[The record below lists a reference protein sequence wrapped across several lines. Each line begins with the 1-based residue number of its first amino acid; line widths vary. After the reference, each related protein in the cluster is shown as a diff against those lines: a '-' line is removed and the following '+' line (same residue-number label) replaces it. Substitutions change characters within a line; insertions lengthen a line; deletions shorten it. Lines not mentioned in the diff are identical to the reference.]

1 MSREVRLS
9 DRIKQLSFDPSTN
22 AFSLDSLAN
31 GFSPFRDF
39 YEDGDVVFYAAT
51 DGVRYEVGSGEYN
64 SDTLTRYPLRSNSL
78 SAGPYYLS
86 DDSASGPSAGKTGFF
101 SPLYLTKSA
110 ASGLKGFSAPSS
122 PIVSVE
128 EYTFSGY
135 PGITFYAATDNVNE
149 AVASYNAATVSGEDY
164 SASGQA
170 VDFRGVTEV
179 YVTYPGKYSV
189 FTGAGMSGFQEPK
202 NSGMAFWGNE
212 QTLNYDIDIVWSTG
226 AAAIGISQPEPVFPL
241 DIGGLSSYSQVRASG
256 FIDGGSGIAFSGGQS
271 LEQDVLKTASG
282 GRQLEPFYRN
292 ELDDQTKTNQVFSLS
307 GLVDQR
313 LLFTTQY
320 KGMVFAGPESGC
332 VGSCDPDYPEFRYL
346 VAEDI
351 PDLSSYYVVQ
361 KNYIDANDVTE
372 GAVAFT
378 TASGTIEYDPEFV
391 FQKGSNYFGVG
402 TKSPQAT
409 LDVNGDVRISGDMM
423 VRGSLDIQGDLTYID
438 SSTVTIQDHQL
449 ELGSVSGAAFD
460 DDVYIDDGGI
470 VLKSSDGDKKWTW
483 INSTD
488 AWTTSQKVDVSGII
502 FAGDNTNTISGA
514 YQGGSGLIITNVA
527 NGHLIDVGNMFQVSG
542 EDGGNGYIH
551 QADVLVVSGVSGI
564 DTTYSSTSEGGR
576 VVIDPTFLYND
587 VYDKVNSSGNSVY
600 DKVNSSG
607 NSVLDQAKLYS
618 DVSGVSLSGYADGI
632 ANMASS
638 STVSIVSGY
647 FQDYFVNVS
656 GNRAVD
662 VASGITMDASGALNL
677 AIGALG
683 GGYGQ
688 WQLHDG
694 ANDVLADVLSD
705 NVLSVSGVSGIN
717 VSYTA
722 ATLGAPHELRIDA
735 VPLSGYLD
743 TVSGMALDTDLIY
756 YTQAQDLVNDSGN
769 RAADYGSGIA
779 MQASGALNM
788 RINALGGGYGQWQF
802 HDGDNEVLDDILSD
816 NVLTVSGVTGV
827 AIDYNNTTKLLK
839 LSAGPASGYFENY
852 YRGWQINAKGGVSN
866 TSTFTE
872 FINPREVLQVSGVS
886 GILVDYSVASN
897 TLNLSAEGIS
907 GWANTNTS
915 VTSGNAVYAA
925 KLYSDVSGVSIS
937 GYVDGVANIAAGS
950 AFSFGSGITS
960 QDGVIDFK
968 HDGSGTLQ
976 HLIFNED
983 IRIGKGALA
992 EQGSTTEDS
1001 VAIGYLAGS
1010 GSSVRRGVFI
1020 GANVAADCDP
1030 MYGGVF
1036 IGEGAA
1042 LNASGYMFDSVFIG
1056 NNAGKSAYYLTG
1068 DVIIGKS
1075 AGEGKRST
1083 ESWIGGFVQS
1093 HSIAIGTSALNLA
1106 VSGSRDIAI
1115 GYLAASGANRHHESI
1130 SIGPWAAQ
1138 RTYNSNGCINLG
1150 KYAGNESKE
1159 NLNSIGIGQNA
1170 LDSSSGVSRITSI
1183 GHASATGIENS
1194 RSSVIMGDYSAAL
1207 SAEVNYSEVIG
1218 VNAGYK
1224 SQYNEYSSIIGYRA
1238 GYLSSGI
1245 RNSAIIGPHA
1255 GETTTFFFTSSAISE
1270 SVGIGPYALSN
1281 SSGVYRTVAIG
1292 HYAGSFN
1299 NWQTRDP
1306 ATSDVSE
1313 YNIFIGAS
1321 ASSDIID
1328 GGAFGSH
1335 CLKIT
1340 PKSTVNSDAWLPQKA
1355 HTNYAVSIGDFL
1367 FGISASVQNAGSSLA
1382 KKHIMIGN
1390 QPATISE
1397 VEEATLSVKP
1407 HKTTDT
1413 VLKLYRNPNHSASV
1427 LTTTDTLNG
1436 WYDNEILDRHGQ
1448 LVIPT
1453 ARTRNG
1459 NTIYDANNQIIQ
1471 ATAGKIAFWRP
1482 SSGSTYLLVYDGYS
1496 NIWKRTANA
1505 LVNF

>member
-51 DGVRYEVGSGEYN
+51 DGTRYEVGSGEYN

-78 SAGPYYLS
+78 SAGPYYVS

-135 PGITFYAATDNVNE
+135 PGVTFYAATDNVNE
-149 AVASYNAATVSGEDY
+149 AVASYNVATVSGEDY

-271 LEQDVLKTASG
+271 LEQDALKTASG

-292 ELDDQTKTNQVFSLS
+292 ELDNQTKTNQVFSLS

-409 LDVNGDVRISGDMM
+409 LDVNGDARVSGNLM

-438 SSTVTIQDHQL
+438 STTVTIQDHQL

-514 YQGGSGLIITNVA
+514 YQAGSGLTITNVA

-587 VYDKVNSSGNSVY
+587 VYDKVNSSGNY
-600 DKVNSSG
+600 
-607 NSVLDQAKLYS
+607 VLDQAKLYS

-638 STVSIVSGY
+638 SAVSNVSGY
-647 FQDYFVNVS
+647 FQDYFVNAS

-662 VASGITMDASGALNL
+662 VASGVAMDVSGALNL
-677 AIGALG
+677 ALGSLG

-694 ANDVLADVLSD
+694 ANNVLADVSSD

-735 VPLSGYLD
+735 IPLSGYVDGTNL
-743 TVSGMALDTDLIY
+743 TY
-756 YTQAQDLVNDSGN
+756 YTLAQDLVNDSGN

-816 NVLTVSGVTGV
+816 QVLTVSGVTGV
-827 AIDYNNTTKLLK
+827 AIDYNSTTNLLK
-839 LSAGPASGYFENY
+839 LSAGPASGYFQDY
-852 YRGWQINAKGGVSN
+852 YRGWQINAKGGVNN

-907 GWANTNTS
+907 GWVNTNTS
-915 VTSGNAVYAA
+915 VASGNAVYEA

-937 GYVDGVANIAAGS
+937 GYVDGVADIAAGS
-950 AFSFGSGITS
+950 AFSFGSGLIN
-960 QDGVIDFK
+960 QDGVVDFR
-968 HDGSGTLQ
+968 HDGSGTLK
-976 HLIFNED
+976 HLIFD
-983 IRIGKGALA
+983 GSVRVADGALKA
-992 EQGSTTEDS
+992 STDFDNVS
-1001 VAIGYLAGS
+1001 VAIGRDSLSGVDYVSQSVAVGYFAGRSAS
-1010 GSSVRRGVFI
+1010 GIVKSAMIGPQAGFWAEDTDESVMIGYKTGVDSKGGPTNSGINTFI
-1020 GANVAADCDP
+1020 GTFAGGRSWNSKRNNYIGRYAGAGTSGVVSSNGIGDEALWAAVEIDYVDA
-1030 MYGGVF
+1030 
-1036 IGEGAA
+1036 IGHGAGAYSSGTHQSVMIGYQAGRSSERSDRDILVGAA
-1042 LNASGYMFDSVFIG
+1042 AGENKIANTSLGTFDVGVGYAALYTASGTRSIVSIG
-1056 NNAGKSAYYLTG
+1056 HYAGRYLEKSSNS
-1068 DVIIGKS
+1068 VIIGNQ
-1075 AGEGKRST
+1075 A
-1083 ESWIGGFVQS
+1083 
-1093 HSIAIGTSALNLA
+1093 AGTS
-1106 VSGSRDIAI
+1106 S
-1115 GYLAASGANRHHESI
+1115 
-1130 SIGPWAAQ
+1130 
-1138 RTYNSNGCINLG
+1138 
-1150 KYAGNESKE
+1150 
-1159 NLNSIGIGQNA
+1159 
-1170 LDSSSGVSRITSI
+1170 
-1183 GHASATGIENS
+1183 
-1194 RSSVIMGDYSAAL
+1194 
-1207 SAEVNYSEVIG
+1207 EVNYSVTIG
-1218 VNAGYK
+1218 YAAGYG
-1224 SQYNEYSSIIGYRA
+1224 SQFNENSSVIGYRA
-1238 GYLSSGI
+1238 GYLASGI
-1245 RNSAIIGPHA
+1245 RRSTIAGYYAGGTNTSYNNFTPGAILD
-1255 GETTTFFFTSSAISE
+1255 
-1270 SVGIGPYALSN
+1270 SVGIGNYALAN
-1281 SSGVYRTVAIG
+1281 GSGVYRTVAIG
-1292 HYAGSFN
+1292 YAAGAGN
-1299 NWQTRDP
+1299 NLMTLGG
-1306 ATSDVSE
+1306 AGTSDVSE
-1313 YNIFIGAS
+1313 YNIFIGDNAGNE
-1321 ASSDIID
+1321 AVDFD
-1328 GGAFGSH
+1328 KFGSY

-1340 PKSTVNSDAWLPQKA
+1340 PKSTVNSDAWLPSYG

-1367 FGISASVQNAGSSLA
+1367 FGTSASVQNAGSSSA

-1390 QPATISE
+1390 QPASISE
-1397 VEEATLSVKP
+1397 VEEATLSIKPQKSTDHILRLVK
-1407 HKTTDT
+1407 HTSQ
-1413 VLKLYRNPNHSASV
+1413 SASV
-1427 LTTTDTLNG
+1427 LTTSASTGD
-1436 WYDNEILDRHGQ
+1436 DNEILDRHGQ
-1448 LVIPT
+1448 LVIPVAT
-1453 ARTRNG
+1453 QRSG
-1459 NTIYDANNQIIQ
+1459 NYILDATGRIIPP
-1471 ATAGKIAFWRP
+1471 TAGKIVFWRP
-1482 SSGSTYLLVYDGYS
+1482 SSGSQYLLVYDGTS
-1496 NIWKRTANA
+1496 SIWKRTANA